1 MAVFNFNP
9 KTIYSKKGMVIYQM
23 EVDEDQDQN
32 AEDEGNGQGRFVE
45 HVQVG
50 PFEIGVMDLA
60 DQDGSPGGRRRWPAA
75 MPAGRRRK

>member
-1 MAVFNFNP
+1 
-9 KTIYSKKGMVIYQM
+9 M

-45 HVQVG
+45 HVRAG

-60 DQDGSPGGRRRWPAA
+60 DQMVAQEDDEDGP
-75 MPAGRRRK
+75 